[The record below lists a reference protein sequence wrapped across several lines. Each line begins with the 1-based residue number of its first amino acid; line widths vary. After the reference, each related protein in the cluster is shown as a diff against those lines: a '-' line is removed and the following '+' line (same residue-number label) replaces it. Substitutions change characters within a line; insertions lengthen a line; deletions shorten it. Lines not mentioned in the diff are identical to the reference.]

1 VQPVVPDLHNAR
13 NVARRRRLP
22 RDLHPLAWWV
32 WALSLAAAVTKTTNP
47 VLVVLVMAVL
57 ALVVVNRRVEAPW
70 ARALKYYLALAL
82 AVVVIRVL
90 SRTIFGG
97 DVSAGGAHP
106 LFTLPTLSLPSWAA
120 GVQVGGPVTLDATV
134 SALYSGLQ
142 LGCLLCCLGAAN
154 VLANPKRALRSLPG
168 ALYELG
174 AAVVVAF
181 NIAPQIVESVRRV
194 RRARRLRGEARTRL
208 HVVRTI
214 AIPVLQDALDR
225 SIVLAAS
232 MDSRGYGRTSSASPR
247 SRRLVAALMLA
258 GLLSLCIGVY
268 GLAVP
273 GVLGVGVPLAL
284 TSGVLLCAAGLWLG
298 SRRVG
303 HTEYRP
309 DRWLGSEW
317 LVVAAGL
324 MPFVFL
330 SLGLGSGSGS
340 LNPSFSPVTWPRL
353 PVVAA
358 MAILVAALPAFATP
372 PPLARRV
379 SVDVSIWAPRPDRL
393 EVQV

>member
-1 VQPVVPDLHNAR
+1 
-13 NVARRRRLP
+13 
-22 RDLHPLAWWV
+22 V
-32 WALSLAAAVTKTTNP
+32 WALGLAAAVTKTTNP
-47 VLVVLVMAVL
+47 LLVGLVMAVL

-82 AVVVIRVL
+82 TIIVMRVV
-90 SRTIFGG
+90 SRSIFGG
-97 DVSAGGAHP
+97 DVTADRAHR
-106 LFTLPTLSLPSWAA
+106 LFTLPGLSLPSWAA
-120 GVQVGGPVTLDATV
+120 GVQVGGPVTLEATL
-134 SALYSGLQ
+134 SSLYGGLQ
-142 LGCLLCCLGAAN
+142 LGCLLCCVGAAN

-174 AAVVVAF
+174 AAMVVAF
-181 NIAPQIVESVRRV
+181 NIAPQIVESVHRV
-194 RRARRLRGEARTRL
+194 RRSRKLRGDARTRL
-208 HVVRTI
+208 HAVRTI

-225 SIVLAAS
+225 SIGLASS

-247 SRRLVAALMLA
+247 SRRLVAVLMLA

-273 GVLGVGVPLAL
+273 GVLGVVVPLAL
-284 TSGVLLCAAGLWLG
+284 TSGLLLCATGLWLG

-317 LVVAAGL
+317 VVVAAGL

-330 SLGLGSGSGS
+330 SLDLGSRSGS
-340 LNPSFSPVTWPRL
+340 LNPSFSPATWPGL
-353 PVVAA
+353 PIADAV
-358 MAILVAALPAFATP
+358 AILVAALPAFVAP
-372 PPLARRV
+372 PPLKRPV
-379 SVDVSIWAPRPDRL
+379 SVPVTTQPALESRSGEAHLPHLDRL
-393 EVQV
+393 EVGA